1 MSIQI
6 SQKNLLEDKDGQLRK
21 AWWNRQQNGEHE
33 IMLEIDNSNKL
44 DFLETVYSEL
54 YSELREIHSRQQQV
68 VTWGLTLLTGG
79 GFVTLVLSNT
89 LAVEGSI
96 IFSIALAFLTFA
108 LTKTLGFLSEDRM
121 SIARQL
127 DRMHQ
132 IMGVFKKDYYAKG
145 LTLFDPIWSGWGFE
159 RDRDVNWRLSRTY
172 QIVLWA
178 ILITDVLLLLNK
190 AHVISFF

>member
-1 MSIQI
+1 
-6 SQKNLLEDKDGQLRK
+6 
-21 AWWNRQQNGEHE
+21 
-33 IMLEIDNSNKL
+33 MLEIDNSNKL
-44 DFLETVYSEL
+44 DFLETVYGEL

>member
-1 MSIQI
+1 
-6 SQKNLLEDKDGQLRK
+6 
-21 AWWNRQQNGEHE
+21 
-33 IMLEIDNSNKL
+33 
-44 DFLETVYSEL
+44 
-54 YSELREIHSRQQQV
+54 
-68 VTWGLTLLTGG
+68 
-79 GFVTLVLSNT
+79 
-89 LAVEGSI
+89 
-96 IFSIALAFLTFA
+96 
-108 LTKTLGFLSEDRM
+108 M